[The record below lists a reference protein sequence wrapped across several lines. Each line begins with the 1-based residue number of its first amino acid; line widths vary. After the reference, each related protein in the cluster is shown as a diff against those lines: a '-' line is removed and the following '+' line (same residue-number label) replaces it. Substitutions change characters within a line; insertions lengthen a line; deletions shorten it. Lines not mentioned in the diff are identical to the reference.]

1 MVLNVKGF
9 EGETELNGGE
19 ENLNLK
25 RVEVSAIEEREIER
39 EREGV
44 NHTYCEM
51 KL

>member
-1 MVLNVKGF
+1 MKGF

-25 RVEVSAIEEREIER
+25 RVEVSAIEERDR

-51 KL
+51 KF